1 MEQMKNPFQVNTTE
15 VVFALLNY
23 FVIQIIMGYN
33 QSVVKTAATAS
44 WLMLLYLAA
53 LSIVA
58 FLLLSFLMQHFK
70 KKDILDICTD
80 TFGRVV
86 GTIYGLTLVAGF
98 VFQSAS
104 VLRQVCDRF
113 KIIAYENSPLWYIL
127 LFFVLAAVFA
137 CFGGLD
143 VIIRAAKII
152 MPFVLFS
159 LVVLLVGN
167 FEWVELHNLQPFWG
181 NGVKSVFWDSLP
193 LLSLFSPIL
202 SLLLLPPYLKDH
214 GKVTKSGVWI
224 LVTGGILYSMLT
236 VLLLMKF
243 PYPTSQE
250 LLMPYYV
257 LSGLVTFGDRIA
269 RVEVLFLLTWVLGIM
284 LYFSLLLML
293 GVHTLQ
299 KSFGLK
305 NRKVVAVLLGAL
317 VFALAFFPQTTGS
330 IKYIEQN
337 ILAKYGTIP
346 LLVLPLII
354 LIAANVKRKIK
365 ESL

>member
-1 MEQMKNPFQVNTTE
+1 MQQTKNPFQVNAPE

-33 QSVVKTAATAS
+33 QSIVKTAATAS
-44 WLMLLYLAA
+44 WLMMLYLAA
-53 LSIVA
+53 ISILV
-58 FLLLSFLMQHFK
+58 FVLLVCLMRHFK

-86 GTIYGLTLVAGF
+86 GAIYGLTLVAGF

-127 LFFVLAAVFA
+127 LFFILAAVLA

-152 MPFVLFS
+152 MPFVLIS
-159 LVVLLVGN
+159 IIVLIVGN
-167 FEWVELHNLQPFWG
+167 FEWVELHNLQPILG
-181 NGVKSVFWDSLP
+181 NGPKSILWDSLP
-193 LLSLFSPIL
+193 SLSLFSPIL
-202 SLLLLPPYLKDH
+202 TLLLLPPFMKDH
-214 GKVTKSGVWI
+214 GKLAKSGVWI
-224 LVTGGILYSMLT
+224 LGLGGVLYGVLT
-236 VLLLMKF
+236 ALLLMKF
-243 PYPTSQE
+243 PYPTSQQ

-257 LSGLVTFGDRIA
+257 LSGLISFGDKII
-269 RVEVLFLLTWVLGIM
+269 RVEVLFLLTWVLAIM

-293 GVHTLQ
+293 AVHTLQ
-299 KSFGLK
+299 KAFRLK
-305 NRKVVAVLLGAL
+305 SRKAMIVPVGVL
-317 VFALAFFPQTTGS
+317 VFALAFFPQATGGM
-330 IKYIEQN
+330 KYIEQN
-337 ILAKYGTIP
+337 VLEKYGTIP
-346 LLVLPLII
+346 LFLLPFLI